1 MKLYID
7 NSLSRPLSKQG
18 HSIRLILVQPDV
30 LVLTRNYRSFLV
42 FYCLLTGEIATSN
55 IIIYFCPAMNIK
67 TDTSQI
73 ILLKQAVERTIDF
86 PLSTHG
92 DFLRLSAGI
101 EITLREHMSESTLE
115 RLWGYSTR
123 HYDTV
128 SVRTLNVLARFVG
141 YHSWVD
147 FCTTSEKTVAESE
160 LFIDKAICAAD
171 LNIGDK
177 LRIGWPPDRICTI
190 RYLGDNNF
198 IAEETANS
206 TMQSGDTFSC
216 IQIQKGRPLHLDNF
230 RKVGSTEKLRY
241 VVGINTGLT
250 ILEVIKHHSMIV

>member
-1 MKLYID
+1 M
-7 NSLSRPLSKQG
+7 SRIAGSK
-18 HSIRLILVQPDV
+18 
-30 LVLTRNYRSFLV
+30 
-42 FYCLLTGEIATSN
+42 
-55 IIIYFCPAMNIK
+55 IIIYFCHVMNIQ
-67 TDTSQI
+67 TDIPQI
-73 ILLKQAVERTIDF
+73 SLLRKAVEQAIDF

-101 EITLREHMSESTLE
+101 EFTLREHMSESTLE

-141 YHSWVD
+141 YQSWEE
-147 FCTTSEKTVAESE
+147 FCTTAEKTGSESE
-160 LFIDKAICAAD
+160 LFADQAICSAG
-171 LNIGDK
+171 LNVGDR
-177 LRIGWPPDRICTI
+177 LRIGWPPDRVCII

-198 IAEETANS
+198 IAEETLNS
-206 TMQSGDTFSC
+206 TMQPDDTFSC

-230 RKVGSTEKLRY
+230 RKAGSAEKLRY

-250 ILEVIKHHSMIV
+250 LLEVIKESQDTSK

>member
-42 FYCLLTGEIATSN
+42 FYCLLAGVIAMSN

-141 YHSWVD
+141 YHSW
-147 FCTTSEKTVAESE
+147 SISAQ
-160 LFIDKAICAAD
+160 L
-171 LNIGDK
+171 
-177 LRIGWPPDRICTI
+177 
-190 RYLGDNNF
+190 
-198 IAEETANS
+198 
-206 TMQSGDTFSC
+206 
-216 IQIQKGRPLHLDNF
+216 QKKQWQNL
-230 RKVGSTEKLRY
+230 SY
-241 VVGINTGLT
+241 
-250 ILEVIKHHSMIV
+250 S

>member
-1 MKLYID
+1 M
-7 NSLSRPLSKQG
+7 
-18 HSIRLILVQPDV
+18 RLTLTLPYA
-30 LVLTRNYRSFLV
+30 LVLPQNYSPYFV
-42 FYCLLTGEIATSN
+42 FYCLLTISIAPSN
-55 IIIYFCPAMNIK
+55 IIIYFCLAMNIK
-67 TDTSQI
+67 TDTPQI
-73 ILLKQAVERTIDF
+73 SSLRQAVERTIDF

-101 EITLREHMSESTLE
+101 EFTLREHMSESTLE

-141 YHSWVD
+141 YHGWDD
-147 FCTTSEKTVAESE
+147 FCTNSEQDVPESE
-160 LFIDKAICAAD
+160 LFIDKAICSAD

-190 RYLGDNNF
+190 SYLGDNNF
-198 IAEETANS
+198 VAVETVNS
-206 TMQSGDTFSC
+206 TMQPGDTFSC
-216 IQIQKGRPLHLDNF
+216 IQIQMGRPLHLDNF
-230 RKVGSTEKLRY
+230 RKAGSSEKLRY

-250 ILEVIKHHSMIV
+250 LLEIITKS

>member
-1 MKLYID
+1 M
-7 NSLSRPLSKQG
+7 
-18 HSIRLILVQPDV
+18 RLTLTQSHA
-30 LVLTRNYRSFLV
+30 LVLPRNYSSSFV
-42 FYCLLTGEIATSN
+42 FYCLLVILIAPSN

-101 EITLREHMSESTLE
+101 EFTLREHMSESTLE

-141 YHSWVD
+141 YHGWDD
-147 FCTTSEKTVAESE
+147 FCTNSVKAVSESE
-160 LFIDKAICAAD
+160 LFLDNAICSAD
-171 LNIGDK
+171 LNVGDK
-177 LRIGWPPDRICTI
+177 LRIGWPPDRICII

-206 TMQSGDTFSC
+206 TMQPGDTFSC
-216 IQIQKGRPLHLDNF
+216 IQVQKGRPLHLDNF

-250 ILEVIKHHSMIV
+250 LLEII

>member
-1 MKLYID
+1 
-7 NSLSRPLSKQG
+7 
-18 HSIRLILVQPDV
+18 
-30 LVLTRNYRSFLV
+30 
-42 FYCLLTGEIATSN
+42 
-55 IIIYFCPAMNIK
+55 MNIK
-67 TDTSQI
+67 TDTPQI
-73 ILLKQAVERTIDF
+73 SLLKQAVERTIDF

-101 EITLREHMSESTLE
+101 EFTLREHMSESTLE

-128 SVRTLNVLARFVG
+128 SIRTLNVLSRFAG
-141 YHSWVD
+141 HQSWEE
-147 FCTTSEKTVAESE
+147 FCTTAEKAGSESE
-160 LFIDKAICAAD
+160 LFADQAICSTD

-177 LRIGWPPDRICTI
+177 LRIGWPPDRICII

-206 TMQSGDTFSC
+206 TMQPGDTFSC
-216 IQIQKGRPLHLDNF
+216 IQIQKGRPLHLDTF
-230 RKVGSTEKLRY
+230 RKAGGSEKLRY

-250 ILEVIKHHSMIV
+250 ILDIITKAPDTSQQNSSPSGISSLRSEGFEYTNYLSSIR